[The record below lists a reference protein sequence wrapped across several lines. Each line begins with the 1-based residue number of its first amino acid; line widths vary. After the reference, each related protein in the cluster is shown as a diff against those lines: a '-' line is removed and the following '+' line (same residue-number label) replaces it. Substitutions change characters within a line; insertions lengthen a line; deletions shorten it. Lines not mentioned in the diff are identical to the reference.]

1 MDFVESLM
9 DFVESLMDFVESLM
23 DFVESLMETLNR
35 SWGLFAHR
43 ASAPAALMIPPIAIT
58 PDKAENNTQ
67 KEEGVRGML
76 PTCCLP
82 FGEERG

>member
-1 MDFVESLM
+1 
-9 DFVESLMDFVESLM
+9 M

-82 FGEERG
+82 FGDGKKRVSTEQKNLKTCVFNV